1 MAVTVREFTNAD
13 FEGVK
18 AFVPPEWLCLGCPE
32 EEVGAHR
39 DLMVAEELVLS
50 TYRMVAEE
58 DGRLLGLSLGRPA
71 GTAPADAA
79 HWRAVMEHAQKLMC
93 AGTPQARAAAEYEA
107 SLPGMQ
113 ARLKEIAGTR
123 MSQDNEYTL
132 FFVSPEA
139 RGKGV
144 GSALVRRWEETL
156 RGLGQASY
164 YLFTDTTCTYEWYDA
179 HGYERIAELH
189 HTFPAPEGEEPEEAA
204 SFLYRKDL

>member
-32 EEVGAHR
+32 EEVSAHR

-71 GTAPADAA
+71 GTAPADADT
-79 HWRAVMEHAQKLMC
+79 WRGVME
-93 AGTPQARAAAEYEA
+93 RAEYEA

-113 ARLKEIAGTR
+113 AHLKEIAGAH

-132 FFVSPEA
+132 FFVSPAA

-189 HTFPAPEGEEPEEAA
+189 HTFPAPEGEEPEDAA

>member
-1 MAVTVREFTNAD
+1 MGVTVREFTKED
-13 FEGVK
+13 FEAVK
-18 AFVPPEWLCLGCPE
+18 AIVPPEWLCAEGTA
-32 EEVGAHR
+32 EEVEAHR
-39 DLMVAEELVLS
+39 ELMVAEELVLS

-79 HWRAVMEHAQKLMC
+79 RWRAVMERAQAVMTT
-93 AGTPQARAAAEYEA
+93 GSPWARAEAAYEA

-113 ARLKEIAGTR
+113 ARLKEQAGAR

-132 FFVSPEA
+132 FFVSPDA
-139 RGKGV
+139 RGKGA
-144 GSALVRRWEETL
+144 GSALVRRWEEEL
-156 RGLGQASY
+156 RGLGQQSY
-164 YLFTDTTCTYEWYDA
+164 YLFTDSTCTYEWYDA

-189 HTFPAPEGEEPEEAA
+189 HTFPAPEGEEPEPAA